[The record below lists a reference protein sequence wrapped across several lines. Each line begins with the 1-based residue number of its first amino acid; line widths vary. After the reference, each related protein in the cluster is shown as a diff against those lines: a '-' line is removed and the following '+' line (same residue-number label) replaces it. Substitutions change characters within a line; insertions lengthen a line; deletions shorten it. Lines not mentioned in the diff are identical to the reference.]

1 MSDEIINFYK
11 KVSDTEEPQEPI
23 EEQKETPAPV
33 LPQPDEPFDKFLFEL
48 AEKLKNEKVIT
59 EKQQETFEEQIKQ
72 PVLEEDKNSDDPFKK
87 FIGSF
92 ANILKEDELVN
103 REENIK
109 EATISFINKLKE
121 QPEEPFIIDDQPL
134 VKTKKKYLPPTIA
147 KKVQKLPQPIKKE
160 EPVVAEQ
167 ADEPIKE
174 EPKDENKY
182 VQELKT
188 ADKTNKKLPEKI
200 KSVSDIKSIVEKQV
214 AEILSRY
221 PNLGFTGGGGGT
233 NAVQYAEGGTMRG
246 DLNVTGKYLSGG
258 VDISTLFGSGG
269 GAVSGIPDRLISGTE
284 TLILCSDGSIS
295 FPNNFISAPDGQVL
309 NIQSETS
316 SPSSFSRISL
326 TPYAFFAYDNEGNSI
341 SFDVVDNTIELIS
354 QNEYSWKFNNQG
366 VLVGPGNKL
375 TVPSLSSLG
384 KILSGGKDLL
394 DIFTLSGTGGGGGS
408 GRDDVNT
415 LVIENSAK
423 WILDGGNTKGSDI
436 TIGTND
442 GYSLN
447 FETGNTTRMIV
458 TDAGSVLVDL
468 AAPDPL
474 SPNNKL
480 QASSLTVLGTD
491 PVAAQPTTTILKGG
505 AFFGSADGTRG
516 IMVERQTALGDA
528 IYFTGLN
535 DQITQYNN
543 ILFTTGYFPQ
553 FWLDTSGN
561 VGVGTITPSTKLEV
575 DGTITTTSD
584 GNSTQWN
591 EAYNSLGNYLPLS
604 GGTVTGD
611 VTITGN
617 LTALG
622 TALFQNTVFT
632 TASTLSVI
640 NTGPGPALYV
650 YQSSG
655 PYDVASFYDGDGVEV
670 LHVGNANP
678 NGLGRIGINESFPNL
693 ELTVRGSVS
702 ATGTVFTSAINI
714 STSILSAGVNLLD
727 IFTDDQT
734 LFYTESSA
742 RLSIL
747 NGNTVSLSSIN
758 STFAAN
764 SGKYESVYTN
774 VQSNSSNWQATY
786 TNVQSNSANWN
797 NAYNSATVY
806 QTNSASYATQNYV
819 NTNFLALSG
828 GTISGPVRIDNNLTI
843 NGNLTATGTTT
854 FANTIFSVTSSLS
867 VVHVGD
873 GPALFVGN
881 SGLGDIASF
890 WDLDV
895 GIEVFHVGGNNG
907 THPNVGV
914 KTSTPNK
921 DLTVNGEISATS
933 TIYANSYLSAGV
945 NLLDIFS
952 GGGGGGGATPIKRF
966 DYETV
971 SNIDYSYSGSAAFGT
986 LDTSPTWKLIRL
998 TYANNGTISNSA
1010 SAINSWTGRLTASYI

>member
-23 EEQKETPAPV
+23 EEQKETPAPA

-134 VKTKKKYLPPTIA
+134 VKTKKKYLPPKI
-147 KKVQKLPQPIKKE
+147 KQKVEKLPQVIKKE

-167 ADEPIKE
+167 ADEPVKE

-188 ADKTNKKLPEKI
+188 ADKSNKKLPEKI

-233 NAVQYAEGGTMRG
+233 NAIQYAKGGTMDG
-246 DLNVTGKYLSGG
+246 DLNVTGKFLSGG

-269 GAVSGIPDRLISGTE
+269 GAVSGIPDRLISGSRS
-284 TLILCSDGSIS
+284 LILNTDGSIS
-295 FPNNFISAPDGQVL
+295 FPDNFITAPDGEVL
-309 NIQSETS
+309 NIQSETI

-326 TPYAFFAYDNEGNSI
+326 SPYAFFAYDNEGNSI

-354 QNEYSWKFNNQG
+354 KNEYSWKFNNQG
-366 VLVGPGNKL
+366 VLVGPNNTL
-375 TVPSLSSLG
+375 TVTSLSSLG
-384 KILSGGKDLL
+384 KILSGGKDIL
-394 DIFTLSGTGGGGGS
+394 DIFALSGTGGGGGS

-415 LVIENSAK
+415 IVIENSAT
-423 WILDGGNTKGSDI
+423 WIDTSTIVQNGSASWDTAYNTATVFQTNSGNYILDGGNSKGSSI
-436 TIGTND
+436 YIGTVDNNNV
-442 GYSLN
+442 Y
-447 FETGNTTRMIV
+447 FETN
-458 TDAGSVLVDL
+458 
-468 AAPDPL
+468 
-474 SPNNKL
+474 
-480 QASSLTVLGTD
+480 SSARAVID
-491 PVAAQPTTTILKGG
+491 
-505 AFFGSADGTRG
+505 
-516 IMVERQTALGDA
+516 TA
-528 IYFTGLN
+528 
-535 DQITQYNN
+535 
-543 ILFTTGYFPQ
+543 
-553 FWLDTSGN
+553 GN
-561 VGVGTITPSTKLEV
+561 VGIGIFSPTTKLEV

-584 GNSTQWN
+584 GNSVQWN
-591 EAYNSLGNYLPLS
+591 TAYNTATALQSISGNYLSLS
-604 GGTVTGD
+604 GGIVTGD

-622 TALFQNTVFT
+622 TTLFQNTVFT

-655 PYDVASFYDGDGVEV
+655 PYDVASFYDGDGIEV

-702 ATGTVFTSAINI
+702 ATSTVFASAINI

-727 IFTDDQT
+727 ILTDDQT
-734 LFYTESSA
+734 LYYTESSA

-774 VQSNSSNWQATY
+774 VQSNSSNWQAAY

-797 NAYNSATVY
+797 NAYNTATVY

-854 FANTIFSVTSSLS
+854 FANTVFSVTSALS
-867 VVHVGD
+867 VVHIGD

-881 SGLGDIASF
+881 NGLGDIASF
-890 WDLDV
+890 WDLDQ
-895 GIEVFHVGGNNG
+895 GIEIFHVGGNNG

-921 DLTVNGEISATS
+921 DFTVNGEISATE
-933 TIYANSYLSAGV
+933 TIYANNYLSAGV
-945 NLLDIFS
+945 NLLDIFT
-952 GGGGGGGATPIKRF
+952 GGGGGGGGTAEKRF
-966 DYETV
+966 DYTTV
-971 SNIDYSYSGSAAFGT
+971 LGIDYSYSGTAIQ
-986 LDTSPTWKLIRL
+986 DTPETSFTWNLVRL
-998 TYANNGTISNSA
+998 TYNDNGTIFNQA
-1010 SAINSWTGRLTASYI
+1010 FAINSWTGRLTATYV